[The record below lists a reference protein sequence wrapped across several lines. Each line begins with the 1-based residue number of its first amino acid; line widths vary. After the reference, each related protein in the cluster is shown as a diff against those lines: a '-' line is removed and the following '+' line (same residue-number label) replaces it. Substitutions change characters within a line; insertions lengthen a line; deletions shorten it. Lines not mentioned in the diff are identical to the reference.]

1 MTIDKNIYTG
11 RSVNWFKE
19 LNSKDE
25 GRAIIKNS
33 TLAEMLILFE
43 RTTGDSPMKK

>member
-11 RSVNWFKE
+11 KFVNWFKE
-19 LNSKDE
+19 MNSEDE

-33 TLAEMLILFE
+33 TFAQMLILFE
-43 RTTGDSPMKK
+43 RTTGKSPMKK